1 MVSSPV
7 ALAVQV
13 LMAYVCSDYPVECAC
28 GQSQTVCL
36 VAGGKHPVSSS
47 REITSEEDYRSQP
60 SSLQRS
66 HSHVFLPQDEDS
78 NSSWTSTGS
87 YGRKRSRLTA
97 PPSSL
102 KPEGSCGPSR
112 EVSSDSEEESDKRR
126 KV

>member
-1 MVSSPV
+1 M
-7 ALAVQV
+7 
-13 LMAYVCSDYPVECAC
+13 
-28 GQSQTVCL
+28 CL
-36 VAGGKHPVSSS
+36 VAGGKHPVSSY

-60 SSLQRS
+60 SALQRS

-102 KPEGSCGPSR
+102 MKPEDSCGPSR
-112 EVSSDSEEESDKRR
+112 EVSSDSEEETDKRR